1 MLLRRQFQTAFAP
14 VQLSH
19 LYLVTRQQF
28 RSLRNVQVC
37 FKSTFT
43 GASIKYL
50 PPRVTP
56 VYQDCRSPQ
65 SIGGKAN
72 LKQLQWPQPPRNVLI
87 LKKTMDLKVNECFTR
102 LVEHL
107 QKVYPEISLIVDKEA
122 AKAFPQYGLYT
133 WEDTEDLEKKVDIVL
148 TVGGDG
154 TILHAASLF
163 AKSGMPPVLSFS
175 LGTLGF
181 LLPFDISDFQTAFA
195 DMYESRSYVLMRMR
209 LSLTMKRKT
218 HDETTFIM
226 NEMHIHRGLSP
237 HMAVLKVFIND
248 RFLTEAIADGIIIS
262 TPTGSTAYSL
272 SSGGPIVHPSINA
285 LLLTPICPSSLSFR
299 PVLFP
304 DSFTISVE
312 TSEKSRVRPQLSVD
326 GRLLGLTDIGQRIH
340 IYSKKDNGIPCVIRS
355 HKEDDWMTDI
365 VGLLRWNHPFDRK
378 GW

>member
-1 MLLRRQFQTAFAP
+1 MLLRRQFQLAFAP
-14 VQLSH
+14 IRLSQFC
-19 LYLVTRQQF
+19 LSTRQQF
-28 RSLRNVQVC
+28 RNIRNAGVC
-37 FKSTFT
+37 FQSTFT
-43 GASIKYL
+43 GTTIKSL
-50 PPRVTP
+50 PPRIIP
-56 VYQDCRSPQ
+56 VYQDCVSPQ
-65 SIGGKAN
+65 SVGGKAN
-72 LKQLQWPQPPRNVLI
+72 LKQLQWPLSPRNILI
-87 LKKTMDLKVNECFTR
+87 LKKTMDLKVNQCFTR

-107 QKVYPEISLIVDKEA
+107 QTIYPDLSLIVDKET
-122 AKAFPQYGLYT
+122 AKAFPQYKLYS
-133 WEDTEDLEKKVDIVL
+133 WDDEADLEKKVDIVI

-163 AKSGMPPVLSFS
+163 AKSGMPPILSFS

-195 DMYESRSYVLMRMR
+195 DMYSSRSYVLMRMR
-209 LSLTMKRKT
+209 LSLTMKRNT
-218 HDETTFIM
+218 YDETSFIM

-248 RFLTEAIADGIIIS
+248 KFLTEAIADGIIIS

-340 IYSKKDNGIPCVIRS
+340 ICSKKDNGIPCVIRS
-355 HKEDDWMTDI
+355 HKEDDWMSDI